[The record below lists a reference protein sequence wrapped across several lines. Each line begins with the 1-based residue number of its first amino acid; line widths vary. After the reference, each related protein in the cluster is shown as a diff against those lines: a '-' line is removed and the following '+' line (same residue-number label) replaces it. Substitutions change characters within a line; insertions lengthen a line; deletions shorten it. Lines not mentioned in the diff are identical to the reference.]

1 MIPHAVHAL
10 DQFVADVLIFL
21 DDIGLFAGQFN
32 PPIAVIQAIGVK
44 HHILGG
50 VVHVVQDRIGLVF
63 CLQHA
68 KERLRIGMLAV
79 AQLLLGEGIAALG
92 RHKRHR
98 MAAIHGLEQQGIA
111 HAVLIGLLGRVRLMI
126 LRLALAAGAEWHAG
140 HEAQR
145 AVARAVAEHRCAQR
159 PLDLGSHLI
168 AMNGRNA
175 MPLGVHIMHGGIEEH
190 RQIFLLTDGG
200 EQHAIPHGIVVII
213 VYALVFQQDLAQ
225 DAGFLGIGLDHV
237 GRRAADMHA
246 DFAAGIAAKH
256 RPLLHQGGFRAVA
269 RAGNGRAHARHAAT
283 NDDYI
288 KGRFFLFAA
297 N

>member
-1 MIPHAVHAL
+1 
-10 DQFVADVLIFL
+10 
-21 DDIGLFAGQFN
+21 
-32 PPIAVIQAIGVK
+32 
-44 HHILGG
+44 
-50 VVHVVQDRIGLVF
+50 
-63 CLQHA
+63 
-68 KERLRIGMLAV
+68 
-79 AQLLLGEGIAALG
+79 
-92 RHKRHR
+92 
-98 MAAIHGLEQQGIA
+98 
-111 HAVLIGLLGRVRLMI
+111 MI
-126 LRLALAAGAEWHAG
+126 LRLALAAGAEGHAG

-175 MPLGVHIMHGGIEEH
+175 MPLGLHIMHGGIEEH
-190 RQIFLLTDGG
+190 RQIFLLADGG

>member
-1 MIPHAVHAL
+1 
-10 DQFVADVLIFL
+10 
-21 DDIGLFAGQFN
+21 
-32 PPIAVIQAIGVK
+32 
-44 HHILGG
+44 
-50 VVHVVQDRIGLVF
+50 
-63 CLQHA
+63 
-68 KERLRIGMLAV
+68 
-79 AQLLLGEGIAALG
+79 
-92 RHKRHR
+92 
-98 MAAIHGLEQQGIA
+98 
-111 HAVLIGLLGRVRLMI
+111 MI

-256 RPLLHQGGFRAVA
+256 RAAPAPGRFSRRGARWQWPRTCPSCRHQRRLHQRTLLSFCCELTYCASRFS
-269 RAGNGRAHARHAAT
+269 
-283 NDDYI
+283 I
-288 KGRFFLFAA
+288 KA
-297 N
+297 